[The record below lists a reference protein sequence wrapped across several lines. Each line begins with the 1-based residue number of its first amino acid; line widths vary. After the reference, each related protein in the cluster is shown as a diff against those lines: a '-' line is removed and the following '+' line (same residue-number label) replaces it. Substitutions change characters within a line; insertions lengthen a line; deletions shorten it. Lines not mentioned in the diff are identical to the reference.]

1 MNDYY
6 KKCTFPKP
14 QTKKKERA
22 KVTPETYDKVFYTC

>member
-6 KKCTFPKP
+6 KKCAFPKP